1 MLEVCMR
8 RIICVIASALLAIGC
23 CSTLS
28 AATAPRSALAALAIK
43 LPQVKFEGT
52 RMVDA
57 IDYLRDL
64 SDANF
69 HVDWKAM
76 EAIGV
81 TRDTPVTFTARQITL
96 RKALSLVLAQSSNPN
111 ELSFYNDGGVIEI
124 TTKAVAD
131 NIVITRLYDV
141 VDLLIPTMSMN
152 GNGGGNGNSG
162 INSGTSSS
170 GSRGGSLGR
179 SGGGSSGSMSSGS
192 GSRMGRGSSGSGGRS
207 SSGSRTGGTGS
218 GSTGAYGSSGGS
230 GNSGGSNTDPAA
242 IADDLIAII
251 TATIEPNVWQENGGT
266 STIRYFH
273 GNLIITAPRRI
284 HELIGGAFE

>member
-1 MLEVCMR
+1 MR
-8 RIICVIASALLAIGC
+8 RFICVIASALLAIGC

-28 AATAPRSALAALAIK
+28 AASAPRSALAALAIR
-43 LPQVKFEGT
+43 LPEVKFDGT

-57 IDYLRDL
+57 IDYLREV

-69 HVDWKAM
+69 HVNWKAM

-111 ELSFYNDGGVIEI
+111 DLSFYNDGGVIEI
-124 TTKAVAD
+124 TTKAIAD

-141 VDLLIPTMSMN
+141 QDLLIPTMSMS
-152 GNGGGNGNSG
+152 GNSGGGNGGNGNSG
-162 INSGTSSS
+162 ISSGTSSS
-170 GSRGGSLGR
+170 GGRGSSGGR
-179 SGGGSSGSMSSGS
+179 SGGGSSDRMSSGS
-192 GSRMGRGSSGSGGRS
+192 GGRTGGGGGGGRS

-218 GSTGAYGSSGGS
+218 SSGGAYGGS
-230 GNSGGSNTDPAA
+230 GNSSGGNTDPAA

-251 TATIEPNVWQENGGT
+251 TSTIEPNIWMENGGT
-266 STIRYFH
+266 SSIRYFH

-284 HELIGGAFE
+284 HELIGGTFE